1 MRRIYPRWVEDP
13 GALGLLVMRIVA
25 GWALMLH
32 GYPKIVVATS
42 WMGPNTHLPGWLQAL
57 SAFAE
62 FGGGFCLIL
71 GILTPLVC
79 LGLMGNF
86 LAALFMVHI
95 ANHDPFVAPAA
106 GTTSSYELAMLY
118 LASSIMFLLIGPGT
132 HSIDAALFNRPVR
145 SERQRPKMPVWR

>member
-1 MRRIYPRWVEDP
+1 MRRFYPLWVLDP

-25 GWALMLH
+25 GSALMLH

-42 WMGPNTHLPGWLQAL
+42 WMGPQTHLPGWLQAL
-57 SAFAE
+57 SALAE

-71 GILTPLVC
+71 GLLTPIVC
-79 LGLMGNF
+79 IGLIGNF

-106 GTTSSYELAMLY
+106 GQSSSYELALLY
-118 LASSIMFLLIGPGT
+118 LALSIMFLMVGPGI
-132 HSIDAALFNRPVR
+132 HSMDATLFNRPARVR
-145 SERQRPKMPVWR
+145 QKPRMPVWH